1 MAENANLSE
10 HNAEQQLHFYV
21 FSLLDQFIPYVG
33 SYLVLI
39 LVWWEGKTSTAD
51 AYCKLLV
58 RLMRSVLRVLLF
70 CSKLAGLFGGQFA
83 SWSPWRL
90 GSTCHMDLCPQC
102 SAGKWRLDYRLHL
115 LTLVTLVYMGCVA
128 WIRWPLFFFFFL
140 SFPY

>member
-1 MAENANLSE
+1 MTQNAYLSE
-10 HNAEQQLHFYV
+10 YNAEQQLCFYV
-21 FSLLDQFIPYVG
+21 FSLLDQFILYVG

-51 AYCKLLV
+51 VYCQLLV
-58 RLMRSVLRVLLF
+58 QLMCSVLCVLLF

-102 SAGKWRLDYRLHL
+102 STGKWRLHYRLHL

-128 WIRWPLFFFFFL
+128 SI
-140 SFPY
+140 